1 MRRLLFC
8 GFFLLLCAFMYSEEK
23 IPELLRKAGKYEEQ
37 NQLNDAL
44 SAYNQ
49 VLKLSTDA
57 QISELVV
64 LKLAR
69 LTPDVEQKLTLYNK
83 FISDYSTSKFIKLA
97 YYEMGAIYFLQKNY
111 VKALEVYGNLLEIS
125 YGTSYFTIAGLYC
138 GALYL
143 DLNEPDKAIDVFH
156 ILLEEIT
163 TDEEAC
169 KCYFLLGKAYLMKN
183 QSENAV
189 HSFSVCTGT
198 FPQTLYA
205 KKAAA
210 ELRKMNQSETEL
222 KMVSVDKSSDES
234 LLKSIESD
242 IKLSLNISK
251 DSKTLPNGLYL
262 QLGSY
267 SEEKNALLQIER
279 LQLNNLNKLHIYP
292 KKTSAGFF
300 HKVIMGPFSDKN
312 EMNDVL
318 ITLKDYNI
326 DAFLIEIPE
335 ED

>member
-251 DSKTLPNGLYL
+251 DSNMLPNGLYL

-335 ED
+335 DD

>member
-222 KMVSVDKSSDES
+222 KMVSIDKNSDES
-234 LLKSIESD
+234 LLNSIESD

-251 DSKTLPNGLYL
+251 DSNMLPNGLYL

-267 SEEKNALLQIER
+267 SEEKNALLQIKQ

-335 ED
+335 DD

>member
-1 MRRLLFC
+1 MRRFLFC
-8 GFFLLLCAFMYSEEK
+8 GFFLLLCVFMYSEEK
-23 IPELLRKAGKYEEQ
+23 VSELLKKAGKYEAQ
-37 NQLNDAL
+37 NQLNEAL
-44 SAYNQ
+44 SVYNQ
-49 VLKLSTDA
+49 VQKLNTDA
-57 QISELVV
+57 QIAEWII

-69 LTPDVEQKLTLYNK
+69 LTPDAEQKLALYNK
-83 FISDYSTSKFIKLA
+83 FIAEYSTSKFIKLA
-97 YYEMGAIYFLQKNY
+97 YYEMGAVYFLQKNY
-111 VKALEVYGNLLEIS
+111 AKALEVYGNLLEIS

-138 GALYL
+138 GALYV
-143 DLNEPDKAIDVFH
+143 DLNEPDKAIDVLH

-189 HSFSVCTGT
+189 HNFSVCIGT
-198 FPQTLYA
+198 FPQAFYA
-205 KKAAA
+205 KKAAE
-210 ELRKMNQSETEL
+210 ELKKMNQSETEL
-222 KMVSVDKSSDES
+222 KMVSVDKNSDES
-234 LLKSIESD
+234 LLNAIESD

-251 DSKTLPNGLYL
+251 DSELLPNGLYL

-267 SEEKNALLQIER
+267 SEEKNALLQIE
-279 LQLNNLNKLHIYP
+279 QLRVNKLNKLHIYP
-292 KKTSAGFF
+292 RKTSAGFF
-300 HKVIMGPFSDKN
+300 HKVVMGPFSDKN
-312 EMNDVL
+312 EMNDAI

>member
-8 GFFLLLCAFMYSEEK
+8 GLFLLLCAFMYSEEK

-335 ED
+335 DD

>member
-335 ED
+335 DD

>member
-8 GFFLLLCAFMYSEEK
+8 VFLLLLCTLMYSEEK

-183 QSENAV
+183 QSENAIRN
-189 HSFSVCTGT
+189 FSVCTGT
-198 FPQTLYA
+198 FPQTFYA
-205 KKAAA
+205 KKAAE
-210 ELRKMNQSETEL
+210 ELKKVNQSGTEL
-222 KMVSVDKSSDES
+222 KMISIDKNSDES
-234 LLKSIESD
+234 LLNSIKSD

-251 DSKTLPNGLYL
+251 DSNMLPNGLYL

-335 ED
+335 DD